1 MKEKELTWKRAGVES
16 IWMGV
21 FDLNIH
27 FSLFTRKKSEKAIA
41 DPVISMKKLLLGPT
55 LSKTL

>member
-1 MKEKELTWKRAGVES
+1 
-16 IWMGV
+16 MGV

>member
-1 MKEKELTWKRAGVES
+1 
-16 IWMGV
+16 MGV

-27 FSLFTRKKSEKAIA
+27 FSLFTRKKSEKAIV